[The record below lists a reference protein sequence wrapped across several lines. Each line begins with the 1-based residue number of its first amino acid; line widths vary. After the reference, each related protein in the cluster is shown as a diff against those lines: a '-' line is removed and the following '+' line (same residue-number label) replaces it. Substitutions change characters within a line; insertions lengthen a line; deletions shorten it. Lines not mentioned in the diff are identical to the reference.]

1 MKPLPALLSCATA
14 GLLLS
19 AAPLRA
25 TPEPSPTPVSWEL
38 LLEPTA
44 PRTIQVD
51 TGEGPVTYW
60 YMLYSVTNLTG
71 EDVAF
76 HPEIVRVNEIESELP
91 AGEVDQ
97 NPELAPKLTT
107 NPAIVGVPQAVFD
120 AIRRLHEKTHPFLV
134 RPVDA
139 ITSLRQG
146 RDNALT
152 SVAVFPD
159 LDVRASRFTIYF
171 AGLSGEKLV
180 KPNPAYRPPAG
191 DQAADPE
198 DNAQPVFVLRKTL
211 AIPYTLPG
219 DASTRRLATPKL
231 GRMEWVMR

>member
-1 MKPLPALLSCATA
+1 MRPFVAPITCVAT
-14 GLLLS
+14 GLLS
-19 AAPLRA
+19 AAPLLA

-44 PRTIQVD
+44 PKTIQVD
-51 TGEGPVTYW
+51 SGEGPVTYW
-60 YMLYSVTNLTG
+60 YMLYTVTNHSG
-71 EDVAF
+71 DDVAF
-76 HPEIVRVNEIESELP
+76 HPDIVRVSEIESELP
-91 AGEVDQ
+91 AEQ
-97 NPELAPKLTT
+97 AEATPELAPRISTE
-107 NPAIVGVPQAVFD
+107 PAIVGVQKAVFE

-134 RPVDA
+134 KPVDA
-139 ITSLRQG
+139 ITTLKQG

-159 LDVRASRFTIYF
+159 LNVRANRFTIYF

-180 KPNPAYRPPAG
+180 RPNPAYRPPAG
-191 DQAADPE
+191 DKVGAPSGDSP
-198 DNAQPVFVLRKTL
+198 PVFVLRKTL

-219 DASTRRLATPKL
+219 DVRTRRLATPKL